1 MAKQWMACGL
11 LTLGAVTASGC
22 AQAVATADAMPAE
35 AGPASS
41 VAAMAFLSK
50 AEAPT
55 LARVKPPGN
64 PKRNHFYIKPE
75 DLAKLPVPQ
84 QPAELAQ
91 ALAAIQVGNIEARQ
105 EALKAKVFKDMVYV
119 RGGSFM
125 RGDFAS
131 LMGID
136 GVSRMTSKEDDKV
149 VKKIILSD
157 FWISRY
163 KVTYAEF
170 NVFTDATGRPRT
182 GSTYGGD
189 VRQPPTLAA
198 RAYWQEAKN
207 YCQWLGQLTGLPID
221 LPTEAQWE
229 YAARSRGQF
238 FMVATADGNVEF
250 GRGVPYD
257 KQAKLISPFNEM
269 SNYPVGLFP
278 ASPLGLHDMST
289 NGVEWVNDWYA
300 EDAYKTAPSM
310 NPQGP
315 ATGTHKV
322 VRSGTADS
330 PLIGSTVHRYKDDP
344 YPMEKD
350 DDTGKLVATPSSYMP
365 ALRCVVTPH

>member
-1 MAKQWMACGL
+1 MATHWMAWCL
-11 LTLGAVTASGC
+11 WSLGVVAASGC
-22 AQAVATADAMPAE
+22 AKAVEATDADARSTNSVT
-35 AGPASS
+35 GIAS
-41 VAAMAFLSK
+41 LSK
-50 AEAPT
+50 GEAPA

-64 PKRNHFYIKPE
+64 PKRNHFYISPA

-91 ALAAIQVGNIEARQ
+91 ALAAMQTGSIDARK
-105 EALKAKVFKDMVYV
+105 EVLKAKVSKDMVYV

-125 RGDFAS
+125 RGDFAK
-131 LMGID
+131 LMGIE
-136 GVSRMTSKEDDKV
+136 GVSRMTSKDDDKV
-149 VKKIILSD
+149 VKEITLSD
-157 FWISRY
+157 FWISKY

-170 NVFTDATGRPRT
+170 DVFTDATGRPRT

-207 YCQWLGQLTGLPID
+207 YCQWLGQLTGLPMD

-365 ALRCVVTPH
+365 ALRCAVTPH